1 MLGAANLSN
10 LPPDDLP
17 EIAFAGRSNSGK
29 STALNTLCGQ
39 KSLARVSKT
48 PGRTQLLNLF
58 ELPGRARLVDLPGYG
73 FAKVPHAVRDQ
84 WGKMVGG
91 YIQSRANLRGLVV
104 IMDCRHPLTAHD
116 QQMLSWVGGAGLPC
130 QILLSKADKLGFGA
144 AKNQLLGVRKALRD
158 VPVQAQVQ
166 LFSGLKRQGV
176 EEARSEL
183 MQMLGVDWC
192 DRLDR
197 PGRTP
202 QG

>member
-1 MLGAANLSN
+1 
-10 LPPDDLP
+10 
-17 EIAFAGRSNSGK
+17 
-29 STALNTLCGQ
+29 
-39 KSLARVSKT
+39 
-48 PGRTQLLNLF
+48 
-58 ELPGRARLVDLPGYG
+58 
-73 FAKVPHAVRDQ
+73 
-84 WGKMVGG
+84 
-91 YIQSRANLRGLVV
+91 
-104 IMDCRHPLTAHD
+104 
-116 QQMLSWVGGAGLPC
+116 
-130 QILLSKADKLGFGA
+130 LGFGA